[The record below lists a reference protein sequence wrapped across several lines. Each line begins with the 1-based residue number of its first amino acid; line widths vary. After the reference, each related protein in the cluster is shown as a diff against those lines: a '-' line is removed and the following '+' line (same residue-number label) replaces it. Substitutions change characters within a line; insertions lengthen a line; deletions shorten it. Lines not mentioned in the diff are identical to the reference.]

1 MILYQLA
8 KWFEERKRLAAT
20 IRETDGDTSFLLH
33 KKELVDQQII
43 THANKWLGPN
53 NDELLLP
60 IVDEMSAL
68 EATQELAN

>member
-8 KWFEERKRLAAT
+8 KWFEERKRLAVT

-43 THANKWLGPN
+43 AHANKWLDPN
-53 NDELLLP
+53 YDESLLP
-60 IVDEMSAL
+60 MTGELSAL